1 MISKCRSGTKLRL
14 SMMLLVITCLCFEHV
29 KGSCLS
35 YGHSCWG
42 AHGKRGGPPK
52 RAAPDD
58 GPETLRFRPQP
69 ALDETNAISSV
80 LTAADRWA
88 LVRVL
93 PNKIPYYPFSKMI
106 HSQPPL
112 PVAPFF
118 FGGDTDMVEPDSPG
132 TSSKLADGSTDA
144 SNDSKQTLSSAE
156 LGLAL
161 GDERHLVLSGKP
173 AATANVRRRDHSRRK
188 NPSTT
193 TRSRYATIDDSYEDN
208 PSMDRS
214 MSPTDEEIGQM
225 LLLDAAAAAAASVS
239 SDSDGAPASFNRKLL
254 SANTKNA

>member
-1 MISKCRSGTKLRL
+1 
-14 SMMLLVITCLCFEHV
+14 
-29 KGSCLS
+29 
-35 YGHSCWG
+35 
-42 AHGKRGGPPK
+42 
-52 RAAPDD
+52 
-58 GPETLRFRPQP
+58 
-69 ALDETNAISSV
+69 
-80 LTAADRWA
+80 
-88 LVRVL
+88 
-93 PNKIPYYPFSKMI
+93 MI

-144 SNDSKQTLSSAE
+144 SNEYANMSGNHNWPANSFITSGADAGVHFFSSKQTLSSAE